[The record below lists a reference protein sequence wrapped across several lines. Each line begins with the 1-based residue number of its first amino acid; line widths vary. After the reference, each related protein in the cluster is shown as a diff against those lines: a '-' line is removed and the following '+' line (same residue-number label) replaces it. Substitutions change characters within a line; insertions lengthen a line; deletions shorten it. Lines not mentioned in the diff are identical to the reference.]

1 MGAMLVGMATGFA
14 AMAFSFVLLGISLVL
29 RVVIALV
36 VRVKARRLDMEI
48 GLWAVSGFFLGLWI
62 IPVYIIA
69 QRKITSSKCTACG
82 QQIVRGENYCIS
94 CGAPVKV
101 FDDGAFLK
109 RILLIAAA
117 VFVAFYIFCAVYT
130 AVTA

>member
-14 AMAFSFVLLGISLVL
+14 AMAFSFAIIGFSVVT
-29 RVVIALV
+29 RMVIAIV
-36 VRVKARRLDMEI
+36 IRRKARRLNMDS

-62 IPVYIIA
+62 IPVFITVK
-69 QRKITSSKCTACG
+69 RKINSLKCTACG
-82 QQIVRGENYCIS
+82 QQIGYGENYCIS

-117 VFVAFYIFCAVYT
+117 VFIAFCIFCAVYT
-130 AVTA
+130 SVTA

>member
-1 MGAMLVGMATGFA
+1 MLIGMATGFA
-14 AMAFSFVLLGISLVL
+14 AMAFSFAIIGFSVVT
-29 RVVIALV
+29 RMVIAIV
-36 VRVKARRLDMEI
+36 IRRKARRLNMDS

-69 QRKITSSKCTACG
+69 QRKITSSKCSACG
-82 QQIVRGENYCIS
+82 QQIEYGTKFCVS
-94 CGAPVKV
+94 CGTPVKV

>member
-14 AMAFSFVLLGISLVL
+14 AMAFSFAIIGFSVVT
-29 RVVIALV
+29 RMVIAIV
-36 VRVKARRLDMEI
+36 IRRKARRLNMDS

-69 QRKITSSKCTACG
+69 QRKITSSKCTACA
-82 QQIVRGENYCIS
+82 QQIEYGTKFCVS
-94 CGAPVKV
+94 CGTPVKS

-109 RILLIAAA
+109 KVLSIAA
-117 VFVAFYIFCAVYT
+117 VAFVVFYIVNGVYYT
-130 AVTA
+130 FIT